1 MTWPVQPIG
10 THPPGPSPIAP
21 VDRSQGTERRRG
33 RGRDEDEQQ
42 KKRRQR
48 EDAPEGQGGPDAD
61 GHIDVL
67 A

>member
-10 THPPGPSPIAP
+10 SRPTEPVTIAP
-21 VDRSQGTERRRG
+21 VDRTRGTERRRS
-33 RGRDEDEQQ
+33 RDEDEQQ
-42 KKRRQR
+42 QERGGSH
-48 EDAPEGQGGPDAD
+48 DAPEDEARPDAD

>member
-10 THPPGPSPIAP
+10 PNPSGPSPIAP
-21 VDRSQGTERRRG
+21 VDRSRGTERRRS
-33 RGRDEDEQQ
+33 RDEDEQQ
-42 KKRRQR
+42 KKRRQPH
-48 EDAPEGQGGPDAD
+48 DAPSEQDGPDAD